1 MQNREISQKVLLPN
15 ALEWIGKLQN
25 ILVLRGYGKGSIK
38 NYVNEM
44 ILLFKYYHLKH
55 VEQITQHDIEQYM
68 LYIKQVHL
76 VGRAKCRSVAQS
88 CSFFFKRVLLCDYI
102 VPSNLYPKKQ
112 FILPNIM
119 AETDVAQLFAAPL
132 TVKEYCV
139 VGLLYGCGMRIR
151 VSMSVLRLYISSY
164 NYRHLCPK
172 YIFQCRCRCSKE
184 QG

>member
-1 MQNREISQKVLLPN
+1 MQNKEISQKVLNQN
-15 ALEWIGKLQN
+15 AVAWITKLQN
-25 ILVLRGYGKGSIK
+25 MLVLRGYGKGSIR

-44 ILLFKYYHLKH
+44 ILLFKYFNLKQ

-88 CSFFFKRVLLCDYI
+88 CRFFFKRVCPSDYI

-119 AETDVAQLFAAPL
+119 SEDEVAQLFAAPL
-132 TVKEYCV
+132 TLKEYCV
-139 VGLLYGCGMRIR
+139 VGYSTVVVCAL
-151 VSMSVLRLYISSY
+151 V
-164 NYRHLCPK
+164 K
-172 YIFQCRCRCSKE
+172 
-184 QG
+184 

>member
-44 ILLFKYYHLKH
+44 ILLFKYYHLKQ

-88 CSFFFKRVLLCDYI
+88 WSFFYKRVFCLRAVSPLKSKPTLLTHLVKLPQKKRS
-102 VPSNLYPKKQ
+102 VP
-112 FILPNIM
+112 
-119 AETDVAQLFAAPL
+119 
-132 TVKEYCV
+132 
-139 VGLLYGCGMRIR
+139 RR
-151 VSMSVLRLYISSY
+151 VSR
-164 NYRHLCPK
+164 
-172 YIFQCRCRCSKE
+172 
-184 QG
+184 